1 MERKRL
7 ECLVCLDKCPQEDMA
22 KKIAE
27 GRMYV
32 TKELIRL
39 QKELE
44 EYKRLEE
51 QGLLLK
57 LPCEVGSTV
66 YVITTCKDFGKV
78 LDGTLWGEN
87 GGFGTATG
95 YYCPYELNDSCP
107 HDDGFEECE
116 GGCECFEN
124 TNAIFE
130 DYVESIMIYADE
142 NVVFLGNCGSV
153 GFFDFGKT
161 VFLTKEEAEAKL
173 KSLEEK
179 ELQNE

>member
-1 MERKRL
+1 MEHERRFDERKG
-7 ECLVCLDKCPQEDMA
+7 EMM
-22 KKIAE
+22 KKLSE
-27 GRMYV
+27 RFQC
-32 TKELIRL
+32 K
-39 QKELE
+39 
-44 EYKRLEE
+44 
-51 QGLLLK
+51 
-57 LPCEVGSTV
+57 VGDTV

-78 LDGTLWGEN
+78 LD

-107 HDDGFEECE
+107 HDDDFEECE

-124 TNAIFE
+124 TKAIFE

-153 GFFDFGKT
+153 GFSDFGKT

-173 KSLEEK
+173 KEY
-179 ELQNE
+179 QND